1 MQIHAG
7 KNQKKLPG
15 GGEKGNG
22 QKIRFQVA
30 SLGQKKMELKREG
43 REKTKHMQLTTTT
56 QVLFSLSVI
65 NSSH

>member
-1 MQIHAG
+1 MLERIKRSFLEEVRRAMARRS
-7 KNQKKLPG
+7 
-15 GGEKGNG
+15 
-22 QKIRFQVA
+22 KIRFQVA